1 MIKKSNGRPE
11 GLSERPSESFSFTGH
26 EKDTTHASKPST
38 TNHQDEDKE
47 SLRRQLKMSRAITRD
62 MSNWISHR
70 WGRLSEEST
79 YSHPQLERS
88 LKFTREVFDC
98 GYEVLTVSSLVDG
111 ERGGEA

>member
-1 MIKKSNGRPE
+1 MKKRKAPRGNRRADYTNKYQG
-11 GLSERPSESFSFTGH
+11 ESI
-26 EKDTTHASKPST
+26 TTPHDPST
-38 TNHQDEDKE
+38 TNHQDGDKE
-47 SLRRQLKMSRAITRD
+47 SLKRRLNVAKAIARD
-62 MSNWISHR
+62 MQAWISHR